1 MEVDNIVK
9 AKSNKHKQQQ
19 DIKQN
24 HFSCSLWCLLCFL
37 RILKEEKVHFLDPPC
52 VLVLGTSSRPAKCK
66 MQKKKWETDFQQLEQ
81 WNSKLQSSIFLD
93 NYAGKEE
100 QSYIFVS
107 LVSIDSDWDLL
118 YSFRIVTLLTK
129 RKKST

>member
-1 MEVDNIVK
+1 MEIDNIVK

-52 VLVLGTSSRPAKCK
+52 VLVLGTSSRPAKCE
-66 MQKKKWETDFQQLEQ
+66 MQKKSGKQT
-81 WNSKLQSSIFLD
+81 SSNLSNGILNFRALFSWITMQGRK
-93 NYAGKEE
+93 NRVIY
-100 QSYIFVS
+100 
-107 LVSIDSDWDLL
+107 LL
-118 YSFRIVTLLTK
+118 ARYLLTAIGTYCTLLELLLC
-129 RKKST
+129 